1 MCRSRGTD
9 VSDDVARMEFP
20 RPSLADAR
28 ILVVDDVQVNVA
40 LLERILHR
48 AGYTNVVTTS
58 SPEWALEF
66 VAEQSVDLLLLDL
79 HMPRID
85 GFAVLERLSGIVG
98 AEEYLPVV
106 MITAD
111 AESSARQRA
120 LALGAHDFLT
130 KPFDDTEVLLRI
142 RNLLSTR
149 QLHLQM
155 QSQNEVLEK
164 AVEERTSALWRAV
177 TNLERAQQE
186 LRSSR
191 EETIQRLSMAAE
203 FRDEDTGAHIQRMS
217 RYCGL
222 LARAS
227 SVSSERADLL
237 RIASQMH
244 DVGKIAIPDNILL
257 KPGALN
263 TNERAVMERH
273 SEIGFRLLSGS
284 ESELLVVAASIAR
297 SHHERIDGSGYPRG
311 LRGDEIPFEGRVAA
325 ICDVFD
331 ALTSERV
338 YRPAM
343 PTSAAIAMM
352 QDNRGTHFDA
362 DLLDLFV
369 KSLPDALEIRREY
382 TDPVPVPASDAG

>member
-1 MCRSRGTD
+1 VLKVPD
-9 VSDDVARMEFP
+9 EVAQIEY
-20 RPSLADAR
+20 PSPSIAEAR
-28 ILVVDDVQVNVA
+28 ILVVDDVQVNVT
-40 LLERILHR
+40 LLDRILRR

-66 VAEQSVDLLLLDL
+66 IAEQPIDLVLLDL

-85 GFAVLERLSGIVG
+85 GFMVLERLSQIVG
-98 AEEYLPVV
+98 PDEYLPVV

-120 LALGAHDFLT
+120 LTLGAHDFLT

-142 RNLLSTR
+142 RNLLKTR
-149 QLHLQM
+149 QLHLQLHG
-155 QSQNEVLEK
+155 QNEQLER
-164 AVEERTSALWRAV
+164 AVDERTSALWNAV

-222 LARAS
+222 LARAAS
-227 SVSSERADLL
+227 MTSERSDLV

-257 KPGALN
+257 KPGSLSSH
-263 TNERAVMERH
+263 ERTIMEQH
-273 SEIGFRLLSGS
+273 AEIGYRLLSDS

-311 LRGDEIPFEGRVAA
+311 LKGDEIPFEGRVAA

-343 PTSAAIAMM
+343 PTSAAVAMM
-352 QDNRGTHFDA
+352 RDGRGTQFDP
-362 DLLDLFV
+362 DLLDLF
-369 KSLPDALEIRREY
+369 LDALTDALEIKREY
-382 TDPVPVPASDAG
+382 ADPLPTQASDAV